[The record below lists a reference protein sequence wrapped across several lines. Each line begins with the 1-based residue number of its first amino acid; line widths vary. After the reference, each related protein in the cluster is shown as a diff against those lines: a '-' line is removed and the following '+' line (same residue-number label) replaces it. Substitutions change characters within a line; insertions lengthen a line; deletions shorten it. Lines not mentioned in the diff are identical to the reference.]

1 MRRIR
6 ENEKNKRMMKK
17 NRDWKKVQQ
26 KQQRENKRVQERYK
40 GIK

>member
-26 KQQRENKRVQERYK
+26 KQQRENKRV
-40 GIK
+40 

>member
-1 MRRIR
+1 MRRIGRNEKNKRMRRIR

-26 KQQRENKRVQERYK
+26 K
-40 GIK
+40 